1 MKIWMGWWPAP
12 GKPGKT
18 PPPPPSAGLL
28 DARVVCSTSGQT
40 RAPPGKEDKLRGPP
54 DGHSGFLVLRLRAE
68 LSSVDESGVM
78 ALLVSG
84 TDFFPPL
91 SDLQTTSG
99 PRAPCTQSLLALDR
113 DTDDEPREEEPLE
126 APPAPGDLA
135 APELDTRKALGP
147 EPMKRNGDAGPA
159 VAVKADGAV
168 REGLWLLLLL
178 PLLLAA
184 ASHLKRMC
192 ALRVFGY
199 WKVVWQAVQ
208 V

>member
-12 GKPGKT
+12 GKAWKA
-18 PPPPPSAGLL
+18 PPPSAGLL
-28 DARVVCSTSGQT
+28 DARVVCSTSAQT
-40 RAPPGKEDKLRGPP
+40 RAPPGKAGKLRGPP

-84 TDFFPPL
+84 ADFFPLL

-113 DTDDEPREEEPLE
+113 DTDEEPREEEPLE

-135 APELDTRKALGP
+135 APELDTWKALGP
-147 EPMKRNGDAGPA
+147 EPIKRNGDAGPA
-159 VAVKADGAV
+159 VAVKADGDV
-168 REGLWLLLLL
+168 REGLWLL
-178 PLLLAA
+178 LLLAA

-199 WKVVWQAVQ
+199 WKVVWQAVH

>member
-1 MKIWMGWWPAP
+1 M
-12 GKPGKT
+12 
-18 PPPPPSAGLL
+18 
-28 DARVVCSTSGQT
+28 
-40 RAPPGKEDKLRGPP
+40 
-54 DGHSGFLVLRLRAE
+54 RAE

-84 TDFFPPL
+84 ADFSPLL

-113 DTDDEPREEEPLE
+113 DTDEKPREEEPLE

-135 APELDTRKALGP
+135 APELDTWKALGP
-147 EPMKRNGDAGPA
+147 EPIKRNGDAGPA
-159 VAVKADGAV
+159 VAVKADGDV
-168 REGLWLLLLL
+168 REGLWLLLL
-178 PLLLAA
+178 LLLAA

-199 WKVVWQAVQ
+199 WKVVWQAVH